1 MRTSSGISPL
11 LSSLLFGHQA
21 LSVLTCTLILALY
34 SLYIM
39 GFLWP
44 LIVCCNFGH

>member
-21 LSVLTCTLILALY
+21 LSVRKCTLILALY

-44 LIVCCNFGH
+44 LIVCCNFGN